1 MCSTRDR
8 QRAIVLA
15 AVKDKPFGWPR
26 KARPSL
32 TATRHDGA
40 VELRSGRKNGSAG
53 VKQKNGY
60 GSRFRAKNLSS
71 RYARVAIKFLGT
83 KNRNNREFSHQTPWW
98 CLQGQALR
106 VAAKSAAILDRHSTR
121 WRSRTAVGAEEW
133 LRRGQTKEWVRKQ

>member
-71 RYARVAIKFLGT
+71 RYARAAINFPGT
-83 KNRNNREFSHQTPWW
+83 KNRNTCGFSHQTPWS
-98 CLQGQALR
+98 CLHARSPNQSASSFVGGHIGD
-106 VAAKSAAILDRHSTR
+106 VHAKPPNIR
-121 WRSRTAVGAEEW
+121 
-133 LRRGQTKEWVRKQ
+133 

>member
-1 MCSTRDR
+1 MAFPDLCRDCGNGNREAEMIAVCRGDETCSAATHGRLPLRDR

-53 VKQKNGY
+53 VQQKNGCE
-60 GSRFRAKNLSS
+60 SRFRAEILSS
-71 RYARVAIKFLGT
+71 RYVRAAINYPGT
-83 KNRNNREFSHQTPWW
+83 KNRNIYGFPHQI
-98 CLQGQALR
+98 R
-106 VAAKSAAILDRHSTR
+106 
-121 WRSRTAVGAEEW
+121 
-133 LRRGQTKEWVRKQ
+133 

>member
-53 VKQKNGY
+53 VKQKNGCE
-60 GSRFRAKNLSS
+60 SSFRAKILSS
-71 RYARVAIKFLGT
+71 RYARAAIKLLGT

-98 CLQGQALR
+98 CLAPVIPQVSSG
-106 VAAKSAAILDRHSTR
+106 SAGL
-121 WRSRTAVGAEEW
+121 E
-133 LRRGQTKEWVRKQ
+133 